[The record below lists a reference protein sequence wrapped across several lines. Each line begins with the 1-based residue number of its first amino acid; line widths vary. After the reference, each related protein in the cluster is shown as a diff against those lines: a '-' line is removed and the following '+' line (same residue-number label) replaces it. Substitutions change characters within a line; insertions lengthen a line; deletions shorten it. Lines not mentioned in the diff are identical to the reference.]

1 MNKFRQDQISVEDIQ
16 DLVEIELMKSER
28 TDVAKA
34 YILYREERTKARQGK
49 SFETIASIIRAES
62 NDITKEN
69 ANMSAETPSGMM
81 MKFASETT
89 KSYTAAELLKPE
101 HHFLHRTGADPYP

>member
-1 MNKFRQDQISVEDIQ
+1 MTKIHEVIKRDKCVVPFCPEKIIGAVEKAEQATNQGITPQLAQKVLESVMEHIQQSQISVEEIQ

-49 SFETIASIIRAES
+49 SFETIASI
-62 NDITKEN
+62 
-69 ANMSAETPSGMM
+69 
-81 MKFASETT
+81 
-89 KSYTAAELLKPE
+89 Y
-101 HHFLHRTGADPYP
+101 